1 MTLASTFRM
10 FAALLLA
17 LFAATQ
23 PVQAER
29 IKDLGAFQGLR
40 ANQQVG

>member
-17 LFAATQ
+17 ICAATQ

-29 IKDLGAFQGLR
+29 IKDLERSR
-40 ANQQVG
+40 ACAPTS